1 MVWIDAWQ
9 SRQRQRP
16 RHIDMRQSLPSVS
29 LAPPSFV
36 HVLVPVALDRAYT
49 YRLPPD
55 LDLAPGDLVHV
66 PLGPRLATGVVW
78 TDHVEVKPGLHNRL
92 RDVEEKLD
100 LPPLRPELRGFV
112 DWVAQYTLA
121 PRGSVLRMALRM
133 GEQLG
138 PARERSA
145 VRLNGPPPARMT
157 CARGR
162 VLALLADGIARAKSD
177 VARAADLAGSSMA

>member
-1 MVWIDAWQ
+1 MLGNRDKRRNDLGTSTCVR
-9 SRQRQRP
+9 SCPPCRLLRQA
-16 RHIDMRQSLPSVS
+16 L
-29 LAPPSFV
+29 LN
-36 HVLVPVALDRAYT
+36 VLVPVALDRAYT

-78 TDHVEVKPGLHNRL
+78 TEHVEVKPGLHNRL

-121 PRGSVLRMALRM
+121 PRGEACCGWR
-133 GEQLG
+133 
-138 PARERSA
+138 
-145 VRLNGPPPARMT
+145 
-157 CARGR
+157 CAW
-162 VLALLADGIARAKSD
+162 A
-177 VARAADLAGSSMA
+177 SS